1 MSNVEESKTDEVKKS
16 SGRRSS
22 LKATDSGSKL
32 DPQNLLK
39 IKGGKRHSVSFGQS
53 NTFQFK
59 AMKAMFQESYDADK
73 PKKSNEEEHKKFVET
88 RKKSIKN
95 EFSLVKELM
104 KKNKNIIEEVEDW
117 DEEVKKNTD
126 KNVQIG
132 HENLNEE
139 SGSSGGSDNENDEN
153 EGDKKKEEK

>member
-1 MSNVEESKTDEVKKS
+1 MSAIENPNNTNQNKP

-22 LKATDSGSKL
+22 LKASDSGSKL

-59 AMKAMFQESYDADK
+59 AMKAMFQESHDAEK
-73 PKKSNEEEHKKFVET
+73 PKKFVEADHKKFLEI

-95 EFSLVKELM
+95 EYSLVKELM
-104 KKNKNIIEEVEDW
+104 KKNKNIIEEEDDS

-126 KNVQIG
+126 KNVKIG
-132 HENLNEE
+132 KEALNEDN
-139 SGSSGGSDNENDEN
+139 SSSSSHSSDNEN
-153 EGDKKKEEK
+153 

>member
-139 SGSSGGSDNENDEN
+139 SGSSSGSDNENDEN
-153 EGDKKKEEK
+153 ECDKKKEEK

>member
-1 MSNVEESKTDEVKKS
+1 MSAIENPNNTNQNKP

-22 LKATDSGSKL
+22 LKASDSGSKL

-59 AMKAMFQESYDADK
+59 AMKAMFQESHDAEK
-73 PKKSNEEEHKKFVET
+73 PKKFVEAEHKKFLES

-95 EFSLVKELM
+95 EYSLVKELM
-104 KKNKNIIEEVEDW
+104 KKNKNIIEEEDDS

-126 KNVQIG
+126 KNVKIG
-132 HENLNEE
+132 KEALNEDN
-139 SGSSGGSDNENDEN
+139 SSSSSHSSDNE
-153 EGDKKKEEK
+153 K

>member
-73 PKKSNEEEHKKFVET
+73 PKKSNEEEHKKFFET

-139 SGSSGGSDNENDEN
+139 SGSSSGSDNENDEK

>member
-1 MSNVEESKTDEVKKS
+1 MSNVEESKTDEVKKPS
-16 SGRRSS
+16 ARRSS

-32 DPQNLLK
+32 DPQNILK

-139 SGSSGGSDNENDEN
+139 SGSSSGSDNENDEN

>member
-1 MSNVEESKTDEVKKS
+1 MSAIEESKNDQPKPAV
-16 SGRRSS
+16 RRSS
-22 LKATDSGSKL
+22 LKASGTTAKL

-39 IKGGKRHSVSFGQS
+39 IKGKRHSVSFGQS

-59 AMKAMFQESYDADK
+59 AMKAMFQESHDVDK
-73 PKKSNEEEHKKFVET
+73 PKKQTEEEHKKFVES

-95 EFSLVKELM
+95 EFSLVKEML
-104 KKNKNIIEEVEDW
+104 KKNKNIIEELEDS

-126 KNVQIG
+126 KNIKIG

-139 SGSSGGSDNENDEN
+139 SSSSSNSDDEN
-153 EGDKKKEEK
+153 EKK

>member
-32 DPQNLLK
+32 APQNLLK

-139 SGSSGGSDNENDEN
+139 SGSSSGSDNENDEK

>member
-1 MSNVEESKTDEVKKS
+1 
-16 SGRRSS
+16 
-22 LKATDSGSKL
+22 
-32 DPQNLLK
+32 
-39 IKGGKRHSVSFGQS
+39 
-53 NTFQFK
+53 
-59 AMKAMFQESYDADK
+59 MFQESYDADK

-139 SGSSGGSDNENDEN
+139 SGSSSGSDNENDEK

>member
-1 MSNVEESKTDEVKKS
+1 MSAIENPNNTNQNKP

-22 LKATDSGSKL
+22 LKASDSGSKL

-59 AMKAMFQESYDADK
+59 AMKAMFQESHDAEK
-73 PKKSNEEEHKKFVET
+73 PKKFVEEDHKKFLES

-95 EFSLVKELM
+95 EYSLVKELM
-104 KKNKNIIEEVEDW
+104 KKNKNIIEEEDDS

-126 KNVQIG
+126 KNVKIG
-132 HENLNEE
+132 KEALNEDN
-139 SGSSGGSDNENDEN
+139 SSSSSHNSDNEN
-153 EGDKKKEEK
+153 

>member
-1 MSNVEESKTDEVKKS
+1 MSAIENPNNTNQDKP

-22 LKATDSGSKL
+22 LKASDSGSKL

-59 AMKAMFQESYDADK
+59 AMKAMFQESHDAEK
-73 PKKSNEEEHKKFVET
+73 PKKFVEEDHKKFLES

-95 EFSLVKELM
+95 EYSLVKELM
-104 KKNKNIIEEVEDW
+104 KKNKNIIEEEDDS

-126 KNVQIG
+126 KNVKIG
-132 HENLNEE
+132 KEALNEDN
-139 SGSSGGSDNENDEN
+139 SSSSSHNSDNEN
-153 EGDKKKEEK
+153 

>member
-1 MSNVEESKTDEVKKS
+1 MSAIENPNNTNQDKP

-22 LKATDSGSKL
+22 LKASDSGSKL

-59 AMKAMFQESYDADK
+59 AMKAMFQESHDAEK
-73 PKKSNEEEHKKFVET
+73 PKKFVEADHKKFLES

-95 EFSLVKELM
+95 EYSLVKELM
-104 KKNKNIIEEVEDW
+104 KKNKNIIEEEDDS

-126 KNVQIG
+126 KNVKIG
-132 HENLNEE
+132 KEALNEDN
-139 SGSSGGSDNENDEN
+139 SSSSSNSSDNE
-153 EGDKKKEEK
+153 K

>member
-1 MSNVEESKTDEVKKS
+1 MSAIENPNNTNQDKP

-22 LKATDSGSKL
+22 LKASDSGSKL

-59 AMKAMFQESYDADK
+59 AMKAMFQESHDAEK
-73 PKKSNEEEHKKFVET
+73 PKKFVEADHKKFLES

-95 EFSLVKELM
+95 EYSLVKELM
-104 KKNKNIIEEVEDW
+104 KKNKNIIEEEDDS

-126 KNVQIG
+126 KNVKIG
-132 HENLNEE
+132 KEALNEDN
-139 SGSSGGSDNENDEN
+139 SSSSSHSSDNE
-153 EGDKKKEEK
+153 K

>member
-1 MSNVEESKTDEVKKS
+1 MSAIENPNNTNQNKP

-22 LKATDSGSKL
+22 LKASDSGSKL

-59 AMKAMFQESYDADK
+59 AMKAMFQESHDAEK
-73 PKKSNEEEHKKFVET
+73 PKKFVEADHKKFLES

-95 EFSLVKELM
+95 EYSLVKELM
-104 KKNKNIIEEVEDW
+104 KKNKNIIEEEDDS

-126 KNVQIG
+126 KNVKIG
-132 HENLNEE
+132 KEALNEDN
-139 SGSSGGSDNENDEN
+139 SSSSSHSSDNEN
-153 EGDKKKEEK
+153 

>member
-1 MSNVEESKTDEVKKS
+1 MSSVEESKAPEVKKP
-16 SGRRSS
+16 GPRRSS
-22 LKATDSGSKL
+22 LKANDIGSKL

-39 IKGGKRHSVSFGQS
+39 IKGKRHSVSFGQS

-73 PKKSNEEEHKKFVET
+73 PKKYSEEEHKKFVES

-104 KKNKNIIEEVEDW
+104 KQNKNIIEDLEDS

-126 KNVQIG
+126 KNIKIG
-132 HENLNEE
+132 HECIEEE
-139 SGSSGGSDNENDEN
+139 SSSSGSDDEN
-153 EGDKKKEEK
+153 EGK

>member
-1 MSNVEESKTDEVKKS
+1 MSAIENPNNTNQDKP

-22 LKATDSGSKL
+22 LKASDSGSKL

-59 AMKAMFQESYDADK
+59 AMKAMFQESHDAEK
-73 PKKSNEEEHKKFVET
+73 PKKFVEEDHKKFLES

-95 EFSLVKELM
+95 EYSLVKELM
-104 KKNKNIIEEVEDW
+104 KKNKNIIEEEDDS

-126 KNVQIG
+126 KNVKIG
-132 HENLNEE
+132 KEALNEDN
-139 SGSSGGSDNENDEN
+139 SSSSSHSSDNEN
-153 EGDKKKEEK
+153 

>member
-1 MSNVEESKTDEVKKS
+1 MSAIEESKSAEVKKPV
-16 SGRRSS
+16 RRSS
-22 LKATDSGSKL
+22 LKTGDGSNKL

-39 IKGGKRHSVSFGQS
+39 IKGKRHSVSFGQS

-59 AMKAMFQESYDADK
+59 AMKAMFQESHDVDK
-73 PKKSNEEEHKKFVET
+73 PKKSTEEEHKKFVES

-95 EFSLVKELM
+95 EFSLVKEML
-104 KKNKNIIEEVEDW
+104 KKNKNIIEELEDS

-126 KNVQIG
+126 KNIKIG

-139 SGSSGGSDNENDEN
+139 SSSNSNYDDEN
-153 EGDKKKEEK
+153 KKKYLLNVLCLNV

>member
-1 MSNVEESKTDEVKKS
+1 MSNVEESKTDEVKKPS
-16 SGRRSS
+16 ARRSS

-139 SGSSGGSDNENDEN
+139 SGSSSGSDNENDEN
-153 EGDKKKEEK
+153 EGDQKKEEK

>member
-1 MSNVEESKTDEVKKS
+1 MSAIENPNNTNQNKP

-22 LKATDSGSKL
+22 LKASDSGSKL

-59 AMKAMFQESYDADK
+59 AMKAMFQESHDAEK
-73 PKKSNEEEHKKFVET
+73 PKKLVEADHKKFLES

-95 EFSLVKELM
+95 EYSLVKELM
-104 KKNKNIIEEVEDW
+104 KKNKNIIEEEDDS

-126 KNVQIG
+126 KNVKIG
-132 HENLNEE
+132 KEALNEDN
-139 SGSSGGSDNENDEN
+139 SSSSSHNSDNEN
-153 EGDKKKEEK
+153 